1 MFCLP
6 AVKKIFTYIH
16 NWPLQPFSQDYGL
29 ASHTTHVFCF
39 NFICERRD
47 LSLTLAPNDRFLRNF
62 FMTGLFTLRV
72 FARNLLSGNRRRNIV
87 FSWFLLMPDLGYEP
101 WPKHYLL
108 EYGDF
113 NKSLELNILMN

>member
-1 MFCLP
+1 M
-6 AVKKIFTYIH
+6 H
-16 NWPLQPFSQDYGL
+16 NWPLQLFSQDYGL
-29 ASHTTHVFCF
+29 AFHTTHIVCVTVY
-39 NFICERRD
+39 
-47 LSLTLAPNDRFLRNF
+47 SLTSTPNDRFLRNF